1 MCDPVTLGAG
11 IAASAAGSYLT
22 QNSNLNTAAKQAA
35 AENGV
40 LSEGI
45 NQLNNIYAG
54 TNAPAFQSAV
64 NAVSNPTGLADAQAA
79 RTGTI
84 TGNMVKPDVN
94 TIPLD
99 PNAPPA
105 VRAAYNSDL
114 GSAFN
119 FDTNAAKAS
128 GTLGGYGDEWFNS
141 GLGEQAAART
151 IGAGNSI
158 AEEDKSVIQPEQQL
172 ASIEAYKPPSIWG
185 QILSGGGNLLGAYA
199 GTHASPNGAQLPF
212 GAGACSRRRRPRC
225 LHCPRTAPDVCSQI
239 DGERVSRPARCGGG
253 EDRMGTIRP
262 GKEAEGGGA
271 RKPARPTGRIYGG
284 LGRQSAA
291 GQAARV
297 RRRPAA

>member
-225 LHCPRTAPDVCSQI
+225 LAHTLAAAHPPIAASSRHN
-239 DGERVSRPARCGGG
+239 GRSRPAW
-253 EDRMGTIRP
+253 
-262 GKEAEGGGA
+262 
-271 RKPARPTGRIYGG
+271 ARPSRCTLLHLAPRGHRGAYGAPTFVCG
-284 LGRQSAA
+284 SGGHQEPALPSRSPA
-291 GQAARV
+291 GFGA
-297 RRRPAA
+297 